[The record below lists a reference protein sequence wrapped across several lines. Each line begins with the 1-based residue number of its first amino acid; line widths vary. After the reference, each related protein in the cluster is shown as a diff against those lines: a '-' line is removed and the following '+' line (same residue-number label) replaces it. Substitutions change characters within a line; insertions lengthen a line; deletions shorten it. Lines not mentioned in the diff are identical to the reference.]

1 MRKLIAEPKELVRI
15 VKSSD
20 QTMGKVLMALGLIIA
35 FGGMGIAAYGLGTI
49 NGLSS
54 TLVIGF
60 ILMVIGAIVYIGG
73 SRQEH

>member
-1 MRKLIAEPKELVRI
+1 
-15 VKSSD
+15 
-20 QTMGKVLMALGLIIA
+20 MALGLIIA

-60 ILMVIGAIVYIGG
+60 ILMVIGAIVFIGG